1 MTTRADRLA
10 AARLAWAAI
19 KLTKAG
25 RHPVGVGRL
34 AATVG
39 MPPAEASRL
48 LALAGFGVRGELVAV
63 DRALRAR
70 REAGRDRGCSTDL
83 FLLAIATGER
93 VHAESRCPA
102 TGARIRVELSP
113 DAVLLVDPPSAVV
126 AVIDGDFGP
135 DLLDTLCAEQPFFA
149 SPVAAQDWL
158 AANPGGRV
166 HPVPV
171 FLAEAHRMAAALDA
185 SLVARI

>member
-39 MPPAEASRL
+39 MEPAEARRL
-48 LALAGFGVRGELVAV
+48 LELAGFGVRGELVAV

-102 TGARIRVELSP
+102 TGIRIRVELCA
-113 DAVLLVDPPSAVV
+113 DAVRLVDPPSAVV
-126 AVIDGDFGP
+126 AVVDGDFGP
-135 DLLDTLCAEQPFFA
+135 DLLDTLCTEQPFFA

-158 AANPGGRV
+158 VANPGGRI

>member
-25 RHPVGVGRL
+25 RHPVAVDRL

-39 MPPAEASRL
+39 MPPAEARRL
-48 LALAGFGVRGELVAV
+48 LELAGFGMRGDLVAV

-70 REAGRDRGCSTDL
+70 REAGVGRGCSTDL

-93 VHAESRCPA
+93 LHAESRCPA
-102 TGARIRVELSP
+102 TGVRIHVELCA
-113 DAVLLVDPPSAVV
+113 DTVLLVDPPTAVV
-126 AVIDGDFGP
+126 AMTDSELGP
-135 DLLDTLCAEQPFFA
+135 DLLDALCTQQPFFA
-149 SPVAAQDWL
+149 SATAAQDWL

-166 HPVPV
+166 HPVPG
-171 FLAEAHRMAAALDA
+171 FLAEAHRMAAAIEA
-185 SLVARI
+185 SLSHL